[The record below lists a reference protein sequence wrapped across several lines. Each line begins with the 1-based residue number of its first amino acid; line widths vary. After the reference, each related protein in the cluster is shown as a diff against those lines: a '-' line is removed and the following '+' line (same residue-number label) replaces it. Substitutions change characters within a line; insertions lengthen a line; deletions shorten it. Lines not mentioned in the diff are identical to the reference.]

1 MHLLKYALIGVVV
14 ATGLAGVG
22 WSATIALSVLVGGVM
37 GLANLWLW
45 TQLVRALLARQEG
58 VPVTATAL
66 AARMLVKLL
75 LLVLMCLVVSRTTL
89 AIFGVAA
96 GFGSALLGMVWA
108 SWCLP
113 CAAPPEAGPQRTNV

>member
-1 MHLLKYALIGVVV
+1 MHLLKYALVGVVV
-14 ATGLAGVG
+14 ATGLAAVA
-22 WSATIALSVLVGGVM
+22 WPAKIALSVLVGGVM

-58 VPVTATAL
+58 APVTTTGL
-66 AARMLVKLL
+66 AARMLFKLL
-75 LLVLMCLVVSRTTL
+75 LLVLMGLVVSRTAL
-89 AIFGVAA
+89 AVFGVAA

-113 CAAPPEAGPQRTNV
+113 PVAPAGQNLSKG